1 MRGIATA
8 SLQGI
13 IIRTIPYKDH
23 IQIVK
28 VFTEHHGLM
37 SFSVRLSKSK
47 TGIQRHVCQ
56 VMNLVEIE
64 ANIKEESD
72 LQTARN
78 MRLATP
84 LATIPFDPSKSAMIL
99 YLGELLSKTLPDQYH
114 NKPLFKFLF
123 DAVLLLD
130 DSMHI
135 QNFHLWATLEVIRHY
150 GFYPTQPQIAQPTV
164 FDLLENEFR
173 RDRPLHPFFLEKEE
187 TALVLDLI
195 DKDWSAAQF
204 IAANGTARKN
214 VLNGLLQMVNLQ
226 LELKVSY
233 KSLDVLHQ
241 VFHD

>member
-47 TGIQRHVCQ
+47 TGIQRHVCH

-78 MRLATP
+78 MRLAAP
-84 LATIPFDPSKSAMIL
+84 LATIPFDPSKSAMML

-135 QNFHLWATLEVIRHY
+135 QNFHLWATMEVIRHY
-150 GFYPTQPQIAQPTV
+150 GFYPTPPSDPHFKV
-164 FDLLENEFR
+164 FDVLENEFR
-173 RDRPLHPFFLEKEE
+173 RDRPLHPFSLEADE
-187 TALVLDLI
+187 TILLATLL
-195 DKDWSAAQF
+195 DKDWSEAQF
-204 IAANGTARKN
+204 IAANGSTRKN
-214 VLNGLLQMVNLQ
+214 LLNGLLQMVNLQ

>member
-1 MRGIATA
+1 MRGAAT
-8 SLQGI
+8 SHMTGI
-13 IIRTIPYKDH
+13 IIRIIPYKDNL
-23 IQIVK
+23 QIAK
-28 VFTEHHGLM
+28 IFTEHHGLM
-37 SFSVRLSKSK
+37 SFSIRISKSK
-47 TGIQRHVCQ
+47 TGIQRHVCK
-56 VMNLVEIE
+56 VMNVVEIE
-64 ANIKEESD
+64 AQIKESTD
-72 LQTARN
+72 LQTAKS
-78 MRLATP
+78 LSIASP
-84 LATIPFDPSKSAMIL
+84 LSTIPFDASKSAMML
-99 YLGELLSKTLPDQYH
+99 FLGELLSKTLPDQYH
-114 NKPLFKFLF
+114 NKPLFKFLH
-123 DAVLLLD
+123 DAILLLD

-135 QNFHLWATLEVIRHY
+135 QNYHLWTTMEIIRHY
-150 GFYPTQPQIAQPTV
+150 GFYPTQPQITQPTV